1 MSKNKKIYFFK
12 WSTLKGTAGAWVAH
26 PRGQQP
32 MPLTFKT
39 RALLL
44 VLFELWSL
52 TLDLDGCVELL
63 LQYLIHVVRI
73 AVRLRTQ
80 SHRSEIFYV
89 MSAAAILK

>member
-1 MSKNKKIYFFK
+1 
-12 WSTLKGTAGAWVAH
+12 
-26 PRGQQP
+26 